1 MRVSTNTIFQSGI
14 ARISELQSAQVK
26 LQQQI
31 STQRRILT
39 PSDDPTGSAR
49 AIDITHSQS
58 VNSQFIENRKLV
70 NNSLAFEEATLT
82 NVTDLLLAIKS
93 TVISAGNGAFSDRE
107 RGFLAAEVRGQMSQ
121 LLGLANTRDGVGN
134 FIFSGSKTD
143 TQPFIQTATG
153 ATYQGDTQQQ
163 AIQVSTSRNIET
175 NDAGSNIFQSNGQDV
190 FQVLTNLASL
200 LDTPVTDATSQAAL
214 KAGLATAGDGLDNTL
229 DAVLTTRAMVGSR
242 LNEVEALEA
251 FGQELKLQYA
261 EALSEIQDLDYAQ
274 ALSDFTQKQT
284 ILEAA
289 QKSFATTSQLSL
301 FNYI

>member
-14 ARISELQSAQVK
+14 ARISELQSSQVK

-70 NNSLAFEEATLT
+70 NNSLSFEEATLN
-82 NVTDLLLAIKS
+82 NVTDLVLALKS
-93 TVISAGNGAFSDRE
+93 TVISAGNGAFSNTE
-107 RGFLAAEVRGQMSQ
+107 RGFLATEVRGQLNQ
-121 LLGLANTRDGVGN
+121 LLGLANTRDGVGSY
-134 FIFSGSKTD
+134 IFSGARTD
-143 TQPFIQTATG
+143 TQPFVLTPTG

-163 AIQVSTSRNIET
+163 GVQISSSRVMET
-175 NDAGSNIFQSNGQDV
+175 NDIGSNIFQSNGQDI
-190 FQVLTNLASL
+190 FGVLINLANA
-200 LDTPVTDATSQAAL
+200 LDTPITDTASQNTFRAAL
-214 KAGLATAGDGLDNTL
+214 ASAGDGLENTL

-242 LNEVEALEA
+242 LKEVESLEA

-261 EALSEIQDLDYAQ
+261 SALSEIQDLDYAQ

-301 FNYI
+301 FNFI